1 MSVHP
6 DSLLRAYITDLMESQ
21 WITIPLAVAQLV
33 VVAMIR
39 EGQLE
44 LARTEIDRLQEKGL
58 AISDWVWTILI
69 HALCDRGDCDAILHL
84 FYTLPEQGH
93 MIARPTL
100 LHVLEHASSV
110 KDLDLTKHIWR
121 TYVESM
127 HVIPDEAICMRVLVT
142 AAHHNDLTLAESVAI
157 VLKSVTTSTVSPSS
171 KQSSDPNLKPTA
183 PSGVDHGDP
192 THQAHTNRPGSFE
205 DYQST
210 EKFGSHASPA
220 PVKGDSQFDA
230 FNTAAAQYPGPSQGD
245 AVNLEDDAHRSREP
259 LPASPSTKGD
269 GSATTT
275 RRIPP
280 PRTIPKEAKALLASV
295 RASHKKSTQSTKEYR
310 LGNLFPLF
318 REDMGLE
325 DARFDPRLALRRR
338 QGWWL
343 QPVSKESK
351 EKSIRRSGR
360 SKPPRG

>member
-1 MSVHP
+1 MHP

-21 WITIPLAVAQLV
+21 WITISPAVAQLM

-44 LARTEIDRLQEKGL
+44 LARTEIDRLHEKGL
-58 AISDWVWTILI
+58 AMSDWVWTILI

-84 FYTLPEQGH
+84 FYTLPEQGR

-121 TYVESM
+121 TYVECM
-127 HVIPDEAICMRVLVT
+127 HVVPDEAICMHVMVT

-157 VLKSVTTSTVSPSS
+157 VLKSVTTSTLSPLS
-171 KQSSDPNLKPTA
+171 KQSSDPDLKPTT
-183 PSGVDHGDP
+183 SGGVDHGDSI
-192 THQAHTNRPGSFE
+192 HQAHTNRPGPFE
-205 DYQST
+205 DFQST
-210 EKFGSHASPA
+210 EQSDSRAFPA
-220 PVKGDSQFDA
+220 PVKSDSRIDA
-230 FNTAAAQYPGPSQGD
+230 FNAAAAQYPGPSQGD
-245 AVNLEDDAHRSREP
+245 KASLENDAHRSRGP
-259 LPASPSTKGD
+259 LPASPSTEGE
-269 GSATTT
+269 GSATAT
-275 RRIPP
+275 RRNPR
-280 PRTIPKEAKALLASV
+280 PRTIPREAKALLASV
-295 RASHKKSTQSTKEYR
+295 RASHKKATQSAKEYR

-318 REDMGLE
+318 REDMGLG

-338 QGWWL
+338 QDWWL
-343 QPVSKESK
+343 QPVSKETK
-351 EKSIRRSGR
+351 EKNIRVSGR